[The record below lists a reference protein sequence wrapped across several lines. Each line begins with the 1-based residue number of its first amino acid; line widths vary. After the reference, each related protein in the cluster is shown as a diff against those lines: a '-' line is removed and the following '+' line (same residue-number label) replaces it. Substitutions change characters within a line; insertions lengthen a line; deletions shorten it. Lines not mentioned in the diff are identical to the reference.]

1 MRMKKFLMLWVPL
14 ILIVLGGVGVGFYF
28 LKSSPSTDEEVIV
41 EDSPAYKEKTLGVA
55 YKEIATTKHLAD
67 YETQV
72 AALTKLDSAV
82 DAVLFVPTKT
92 AVENFVKDTALDF
105 AKFVPYHVVVS
116 ELPIVVA
123 EGTKLKTESG
133 QEVIIVKL
141 ENDLYVRDAKGN
153 DARIRKPVETK
164 NGKIYLIDKVML
176 TQ

>member
-55 YKEIATTKHLAD
+55 NKEIATTKHLAD

-92 AVENFVKDTALDF
+92 AGA
-105 AKFVPYHVVVS
+105 S
-116 ELPIVVA
+116 
-123 EGTKLKTESG
+123 
-133 QEVIIVKL
+133 
-141 ENDLYVRDAKGN
+141 
-153 DARIRKPVETK
+153 
-164 NGKIYLIDKVML
+164 
-176 TQ
+176 